1 MEKEKRRI
9 LYQFIAL
16 VSLMIAL
23 MIRVVFLSNVKQT
36 DLTYFIIGG
45 ILLIVSFTSFWLS
58 KKK

>member
-9 LYQFIAL
+9 LFQFIAL

-36 DLTYFIIGG
+36 DLTYFIIVG
-45 ILLIVSFTSFWLS
+45 ILLVVSVTSFWLS